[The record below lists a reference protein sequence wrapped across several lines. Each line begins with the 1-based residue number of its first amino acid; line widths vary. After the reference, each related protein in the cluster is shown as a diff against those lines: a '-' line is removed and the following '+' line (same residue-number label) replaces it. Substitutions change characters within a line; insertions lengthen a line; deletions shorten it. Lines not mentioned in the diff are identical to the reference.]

1 MSLFD
6 LFTPIFQL
14 LDHKTGMAQSCD
26 HTRLS
31 RGTSK
36 SLFQI
41 TSFLFFLLNRSPCSP
56 KTSN

>member
-41 TSFLFFLLNRSPCSP
+41 TSFSFFF
-56 KTSN
+56 